1 MKKFLLGLLV
11 AAAFAVEAKV
21 YTKVLPEIVNS
32 FRSPGT
38 R

>member
-21 YTKVLPEIVNS
+21 YTVLPEIVNS

>member
-11 AAAFAVEAKV
+11 AAAFAVEVEV
-21 YTKVLPEIVNS
+21 YTEVLPEIVNS
-32 FRSPGT
+32 FRIPGT